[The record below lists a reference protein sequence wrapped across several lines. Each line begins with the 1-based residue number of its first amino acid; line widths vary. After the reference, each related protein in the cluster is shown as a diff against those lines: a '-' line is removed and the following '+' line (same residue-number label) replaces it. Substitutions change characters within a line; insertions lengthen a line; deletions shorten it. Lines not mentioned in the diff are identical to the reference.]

1 MIKRIEDPNELYS
14 FNITDIFSIRIKS
27 LLCAYGT
34 QYDFASFYYQK
45 DDNGNITAIMS
56 SLDGDYT
63 LSHSKGFD
71 NTELAAFLKSVGY
84 ASVLSDDFFE
94 LERPYTQ
101 GDIMISKTKKEIH
114 LSYAEL
120 DNYPRLMDIF
130 NLEDYDKKDFEY
142 WYVDASHRIRHNCA
156 RAAALKVNGEI
167 VSSAMFSSIYEDN
180 AVLTAVN
187 TLPEYRRLGYGSAL
201 VSEMIC
207 DIKGDVYLMREEGKN
222 EAFYKRLG
230 FVNTGIWR
238 MYK

>member
-1 MIKRIEDPNELYS
+1 MIKRIEAANELDNY
-14 FNITDIFSIRIKS
+14 NITDIFSIRIKS

-34 QYDFASFYYQK
+34 QYDFASFYSQK
-45 DDNGNITAIMS
+45 DESGHITAIIS

-63 LSHSKGFD
+63 VSHIKNFD
-71 NTELAAFLKSVGY
+71 NTELAAFIKSVGCT
-84 ASVLSDDFFE
+84 SVLSDEFFE
-94 LERPYTQ
+94 LDSAYTQ
-101 GDIMISKTKKEIH
+101 GVVMTAKTKTEMH
-114 LSYAEL
+114 LSYAEF
-120 DNYPRLMDIF
+120 DNYPKLMDIF

-156 RAAALKVNGEI
+156 RAAALKINGEI

-180 AVLTAVN
+180 AILTAVN
-187 TLPEYRRLGYGSAL
+187 TLPEYRRLGYGSVL

-222 EAFYKRLG
+222 ESFYKRLG